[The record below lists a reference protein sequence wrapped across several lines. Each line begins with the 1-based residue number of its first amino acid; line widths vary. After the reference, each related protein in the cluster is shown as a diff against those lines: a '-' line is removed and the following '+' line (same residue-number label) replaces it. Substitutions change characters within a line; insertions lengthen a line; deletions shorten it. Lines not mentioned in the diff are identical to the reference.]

1 MENNVPQNNFN
12 EENESSSFDI
22 KIWIIRIL
30 KNWYLFFISI
40 SMFLTVAYFQN
51 KSWFPIYR
59 SSALVIIEE
68 ENRGFNRSQQAFMEG
83 FSVQGGYRNVNNQIV
98 MFSSLDL
105 IKKVVDNLQ
114 DLHIE
119 YYTRGRFTSTNL
131 YKKSPV
137 FIEKLFIS
145 PNGYEQEFFL
155 EDVGNGKDFLI
166 TYAGNKQIAEFTVK
180 GEYGKQLETSLF
192 FITIHK
198 SDFYRNRFQLYFG
211 FRDLDKLA
219 SMLHDR
225 LTFAF
230 KMEGSSVLEV
240 SITGNVHERDCDF
253 LNALCDAFLAEG
265 LARKNDAAI
274 KTIEFIDSQM
284 ITISDSLRVSER
296 ALQNF
301 KSDNF
306 MVAANSSTELSAK
319 YRALETKETELRLKD
334 SYIKYLT
341 NYLEK
346 NIEDGSLIAP
356 TSLGV
361 NEPTLTLLVKDFTEV
376 MFKKK
381 EVGERSPLYA
391 KYTRDLSNIKEQM
404 FEALRN
410 IRVGFNIE
418 KADFDK
424 RMAELQAQIQ
434 VLPIKEQQLLNFERK
449 FKVNDNYYSFLLQKR
464 ADAQI
469 LKASNSPD
477 NIILDKARLTG
488 VTNGASK
495 GSNYSTFLLIGLLI
509 PLAFVGLKEFM
520 YPFIR
525 SENEILHLSRRA
537 YQIIGV
543 IRHTSKNIPVIVDAY
558 PRSAMAEI
566 FRVVRT
572 RMEFLNGKKKNMT
585 MMFTSTHSG
594 EGKTYVS
601 VNMAA
606 IYAMTGKKTILI
618 DSDLRKPSV
627 SATLSLPENKGL
639 SNYLA
644 GQIDLSEAIIKKSN
658 YKFDIMTVGVIP
670 PNPGELMKSQ
680 KMKELIKEL
689 KEIYDFIIF
698 DAPPIGLVAD
708 SYGIINEMDLNI
720 YVVRCERTNKPLF
733 KKTITQLQEDKIPNV
748 YVLFNDVNI
757 RKLEYAT
764 SYSNYSKYGKSY
776 YSNLLYKNY
785 KDNNGVYFDDL
796 EDDV

>member
-68 ENRGFNRSQQAFMEG
+68 ANRGFNRSQQAFMEG

-477 NIILDKARLTG
+477 NIILD
-488 VTNGASK
+488 
-495 GSNYSTFLLIGLLI
+495 
-509 PLAFVGLKEFM
+509 
-520 YPFIR
+520 
-525 SENEILHLSRRA
+525 RA
-537 YQIIGV
+537 
-543 IRHTSKNIPVIVDAY
+543 D
-558 PRSAMAEI
+558 
-566 FRVVRT
+566 
-572 RMEFLNGKKKNMT
+572 
-585 MMFTSTHSG
+585 
-594 EGKTYVS
+594 
-601 VNMAA
+601 
-606 IYAMTGKKTILI
+606 
-618 DSDLRKPSV
+618 
-627 SATLSLPENKGL
+627 
-639 SNYLA
+639 
-644 GQIDLSEAIIKKSN
+644 
-658 YKFDIMTVGVIP
+658 
-670 PNPGELMKSQ
+670 
-680 KMKELIKEL
+680 
-689 KEIYDFIIF
+689 
-698 DAPPIGLVAD
+698 
-708 SYGIINEMDLNI
+708 
-720 YVVRCERTNKPLF
+720 
-733 KKTITQLQEDKIPNV
+733 
-748 YVLFNDVNI
+748 
-757 RKLEYAT
+757 
-764 SYSNYSKYGKSY
+764 
-776 YSNLLYKNY
+776 
-785 KDNNGVYFDDL
+785 
-796 EDDV
+796 

>member
-1 MENNVPQNNFN
+1 
-12 EENESSSFDI
+12 
-22 KIWIIRIL
+22 
-30 KNWYLFFISI
+30 
-40 SMFLTVAYFQN
+40 
-51 KSWFPIYR
+51 
-59 SSALVIIEE
+59 
-68 ENRGFNRSQQAFMEG
+68 
-83 FSVQGGYRNVNNQIV
+83 
-98 MFSSLDL
+98 
-105 IKKVVDNLQ
+105 
-114 DLHIE
+114 
-119 YYTRGRFTSTNL
+119 
-131 YKKSPV
+131 
-137 FIEKLFIS
+137 
-145 PNGYEQEFFL
+145 
-155 EDVGNGKDFLI
+155 
-166 TYAGNKQIAEFTVK
+166 
-180 GEYGKQLETSLF
+180 
-192 FITIHK
+192 
-198 SDFYRNRFQLYFG
+198 
-211 FRDLDKLA
+211 
-219 SMLHDR
+219 
-225 LTFAF
+225 
-230 KMEGSSVLEV
+230 
-240 SITGNVHERDCDF
+240 
-253 LNALCDAFLAEG
+253 
-265 LARKNDAAI
+265 
-274 KTIEFIDSQM
+274 M

-306 MVAANSSTELSAK
+306 MVAASSSTELASK
-319 YRALETKETELRLKD
+319 YRALETTQTELRLKD

-543 IRHTSKNIPVIVDAY
+543 IWHTTKNIPVIVDAY

-572 RMEFLNGKKKNMT
+572 RMEF
-585 MMFTSTHSG
+585 
-594 EGKTYVS
+594 
-601 VNMAA
+601 
-606 IYAMTGKKTILI
+606 
-618 DSDLRKPSV
+618 
-627 SATLSLPENKGL
+627 
-639 SNYLA
+639 
-644 GQIDLSEAIIKKSN
+644 
-658 YKFDIMTVGVIP
+658 
-670 PNPGELMKSQ
+670 
-680 KMKELIKEL
+680 
-689 KEIYDFIIF
+689 
-698 DAPPIGLVAD
+698 
-708 SYGIINEMDLNI
+708 
-720 YVVRCERTNKPLF
+720 
-733 KKTITQLQEDKIPNV
+733 
-748 YVLFNDVNI
+748 
-757 RKLEYAT
+757 
-764 SYSNYSKYGKSY
+764 
-776 YSNLLYKNY
+776 
-785 KDNNGVYFDDL
+785 
-796 EDDV
+796 